1 MMRALRVAHLATLAA
16 LTWATAAG
24 AGGSR
29 VVIVRDRGADAVL
42 GRAGVRLAAELRA
55 AGFEV
60 EERVVEAEDDARRAV
75 EEADG
80 DGPFA
85 TVLLRRSGARA
96 ATDVWVADHVT
107 HKTVVR
113 RVGARGT
120 GDAGDRSLALR
131 VVELMRA
138 SLVEGVVLP
147 PAEDESPAPPPAP
160 AAGSTAAPARPAP
173 PPPPPPDV
181 LAWTRDAIRDPAAR
195 PTAHVG
201 VAVGVA
207 GLFAGPDVGLAV
219 APEVRVAWH
228 ATRVWNVGVVVAGP
242 GFGGRV
248 TGTQGNANVRQ
259 ELALAEVALEPP
271 TSGPVSARL
280 AIGAGAYHFEA
291 TGNATAPFTSGQ
303 EGAWSALLA
312 GGAGARLRFSAAASL
327 VLEVRELFTLPR
339 PVIAFAGQQV
349 ATSMH
354 PGTLGSLALAV
365 DL

>member
-1 MMRALRVAHLATLAA
+1 MTRALRVAHLATLAA
-16 LTWATAAG
+16 LTWTTAAA

-29 VVIVRDRGADAVL
+29 VVIVRDRGTDAVL

-60 EERVVEAEDDARRAV
+60 EERVVDAEDDARRAV
-75 EEADG
+75 EDPDA

-113 RVGARGT
+113 RLGARGT

-147 PAEDESPAPPPAP
+147 QTEDEPPAP
-160 AAGSTAAPARPAP
+160 TPSPAAGAPSGRPAP
-173 PPPPPPDV
+173 PPPPPSDV
-181 LAWTRDAIRDPAAR
+181 LAWTRDAIREPSAGR
-195 PTAHVG
+195 TAHVG

-219 APEVRVAWH
+219 APELRVAWR
-228 ATRVWNVGVVVAGP
+228 ATPAWSIGGVVAGP

-248 TGTQGNANVRQ
+248 TGTQGNANIRQ

-271 TSGPVSARL
+271 TSGPLSALL
-280 AIGAGAYHFEA
+280 ALGAGAYHFEA
-291 TGNATAPFTSGQ
+291 TGNAAVPFTSGQ
-303 EGAWSALLA
+303 QGAWSALLA
-312 GGAGARLRFSAAASL
+312 GGADARLRVSAAASI

-339 PVIAFAGQQV
+339 PVVAFAGQRV

-354 PGTLGSLALAV
+354 PGTLGSLSLAV